1 MFPFSVIPQSRT
13 FYVLF
18 GANQQPSNL
27 ILDWDN
33 GFTLYDNWT
42 NSNVW
47 TYKFSELRGSS
58 DDRVSRLKLHFNDN
72 GRVETKVKRKHNDKT
87 GSDREPAY
95 T

>member
-1 MFPFSVIPQSRT
+1 SRT

-18 GANQQPSNL
+18 GNNQQPSNL

-58 DDRVSRLKLHFNDN
+58 DDHISRLKLHFNDN
-72 GRVETKVKRKHNDKT
+72 GCIETK
-87 GSDREPAY
+87 
-95 T
+95 